1 VLVRLLSY
9 RGQNVGLQAI
19 EMENDAMS
27 LIRNG
32 YVVSTR
38 RGFPGLW
45 FSALLALALFGPG
58 AATAQEVK
66 QIKLTDKHIQGF
78 MAAYE
83 DIAKVYDGAE
93 SDKPEDPKVEAQAAA
108 VAKNHGFASL
118 AQYDDVLMNITM
130 IMSGIDPQTKKFTEP
145 SEQIKN
151 EIATLNADKSVP
163 EAEKKEGLT
172 QLEAALKNARPI
184 QFKENIA
191 LVLKYFDQLAP
202 IMQEQDSKL
211 RPAD

>member
-1 VLVRLLSY
+1 
-9 RGQNVGLQAI
+9 
-19 EMENDAMS
+19 MS

-32 YVVSTR
+32 YVVSTH
-38 RGFPGLW
+38 RGFLGVL
-45 FSALLALALFGPG
+45 FSALLALAVFGLG
-58 AATAQEVK
+58 AAPAQDVK
-66 QIKLTDKHIQGF
+66 QIKLTDKHIQGL

-83 DIAKVYDGAE
+83 DMAKLYDGAE

-108 VAKNHGFASL
+108 IAKKNGFASL
-118 AQYDDVLMNITM
+118 AQYEDVLANITM

-145 SEQIKN
+145 PEQIKN
-151 EIATLNADKSVP
+151 EMAALKADKSVP

-172 QLEAALKNARPI
+172 QLEMALKMARPI

-191 LVLKYFDQLAP
+191 LVLEYFDQLVP

>member
-1 VLVRLLSY
+1 
-9 RGQNVGLQAI
+9 
-19 EMENDAMS
+19 MS
-27 LIRNG
+27 LSRNG
-32 YVVSTR
+32 YAVSTR
-38 RGFPGLW
+38 RGSLGVL
-45 FSALLALALFGPG
+45 FSALLALALFDPD
-58 AATAQEVK
+58 AAPAQEVK

-83 DIAKVYDGAE
+83 DIAKAYDGAE

-108 VAKNHGFASL
+108 VAKKHGFASL
-118 AQYDDVLMNITM
+118 AQYDDVSMNITM

-145 SEQIKN
+145 PDQIKS
-151 EIATLNADKSVP
+151 EIAALNADKSVP
-163 EAEKKEGLT
+163 EAEKKEGLA
-172 QLEAALKNARPI
+172 QLEAALKNAKPI

-202 IMQEQDSKL
+202 LMREQDSEL

>member
-1 VLVRLLSY
+1 MLLT
-9 RGQNVGLQAI
+9 
-19 EMENDAMS
+19 
-27 LIRNG
+27 RNG
-32 YVVSTR
+32 YPVSTR
-38 RGFPGLW
+38 RWFLGVFP
-45 FSALLALALFGPG
+45 ALLAFALFDPG

-66 QIKLTDKHIQGF
+66 QIKLTEKHIQGF

-83 DIAKVYDGAE
+83 DMAKVYDGANQ
-93 SDKPEDPKVEAQAAA
+93 DKPDPKVEAQAAV
-108 VAKNHGFASL
+108 VAKKNSFASL
-118 AQYDDVLMNITM
+118 AQYEGVSTNIMM

-145 SEQIKN
+145 PEQIKI
-151 EIATLNADKSVP
+151 EIAGLKADKSVP
-163 EAEKKEGLT
+163 EADKKEGLA
-172 QLEAALKNARPI
+172 QLEAALKNAKPI